1 MVDGARTRGLQV
13 HGLVLLPSELRPP
26 CPWPGSNR
34 RLPLYKSGALS
45 TELRGRVTTAVPV
58 GRDIEPLRLEHPTN
72 PGHLVTV
79 TVGVLEA
86 GGGHD
91 KPDDVVEWANALW
104 LCGKGRLSYRRSAD

>member
-1 MVDGARTRGLQV
+1 MGWSTGLEPAASRFTAWCSCRLSYD
-13 HGLVLLPSELRPP
+13 HRA
-26 CPWPGSNR
+26 PGR

-91 KPDDVVEWANALW
+91 KPDDVVEWAKALW